1 MFVLDKSIDFAKKKN
16 DVLTVGELLVDMIAM
31 DYNGSGKYQR
41 YFGGA
46 PANIAMNVKRLG
58 GNSLIASAVGK
69 DYFGDFL
76 MDSLRESFIDVSLV
90 QRVEESTSMVL
101 LNRSNG
107 TPTPIFYRVAD
118 CQLNYTDNLGMALM
132 DSKIMHFSSWS
143 ISKKPIRNTIERLIS
158 IAKESKT
165 LICFDPNYHESLWE
179 NGEDGVCY
187 VKSIIGMSD
196 IVKPSEDDAARI
208 FGVDSPKNQISK
220 FLDLGAKLVIMTLGK
235 DGLIVANGD
244 EVFEYRTLANE
255 VMDTTGAG
263 DAFWAGFYTSLVR
276 GYSIRDAVV
285 LGSAA
290 SAYKLKYV
298 GAVVDLPNLEEL
310 KNIYQL

>member
-69 DYFGDFL
+69 DYMGDFL
-76 MDSLRESFIDVSLV
+76 IDSLKESSIDVSLV
-90 QRVEESTSMVL
+90 QRVDESTSMVL

-107 TPTPIFYRVAD
+107 TPTPIFYRAAD
-118 CQLNYTDNLGMALM
+118 CQLTYTDNLGIALM

-187 VKSIIGMSD
+187 VKSIIGKSD